1 MYTVHLCNDLIISY
15 ILNVVIFYSIFSVN
29 ENCEFIHPK
38 KWHSKRPKNVDLR
51 KMSYKENVNNNYEID
66 YQHLLIRNYKNQNYF
81 QNVPGT
87 I

>member
-1 MYTVHLCNDLIISY
+1 
-15 ILNVVIFYSIFSVN
+15 
-29 ENCEFIHPK
+29 
-38 KWHSKRPKNVDLR
+38 
-51 KMSYKENVNNNYEID
+51 MSYKENVNNNYEID